1 MPPRL
6 LALLIAVVLLA
17 PCGAA
22 QSTAPSVKYWVFFA
36 DKPVDAARGGQPAR
50 IALAPRTAERRH
62 LRGDATRAARLDVPV
77 AASYVDRLRALGV
90 EPIVESRW
98 FNAVSAVLIP
108 AQAEAVRAL
117 PFVRG
122 LQPVARLATERT
134 QVDLPEPVSPVVI
147 DYGPSQVQL
156 DLINARLPIED
167 GFTGEGVIVGFLDT
181 TFDFA
186 HPALAHVDLLG
197 QENFTEQEQ
206 GSTHGLSVASV
217 AVGFD
222 EGDLVGPGFDAAV
235 LAATTEYAPSETHQ
249 EEDFFVAGL
258 EWLEANG
265 ADVVNVSL
273 GYSVFDAGE
282 GDFTYDDMDGNTT
295 LVTRAADIAAALGL
309 AVVTSAGNE
318 GSSDWLYITAP
329 ADADSVITVG
339 AMRADS
345 TKASFSSIGPTADGR
360 TKPDVMA
367 LGVSVVI
374 ARPTGGYGTGNGT
387 SFSAPAVTGVV
398 AQMLQ
403 ANPTLDPVAV
413 RDVLRATASQS
424 DAPDNERGWGVV
436 NAAMAVQEAIALATD
451 DPAASQPT
459 EAVLYP
465 TVVGR
470 DRQAVTMRLAGS
482 DLGPRVTLRLYDVL
496 GRRVAV
502 LYEGPSRL
510 GPVTLALPPLRAGVY
525 FYRFTG
531 GDLDAGGRIVVQ

>member
-1 MPPRL
+1 MPLRPVA
-6 LALLIAVVLLA
+6 LAAVVLLTATCAVAQPSA
-17 PCGAA
+17 P
-22 QSTAPSVKYWVFFA
+22 PVKYWVFFT
-36 DKPVDAARGGQPAR
+36 DKPTEAARGAAPRA
-50 IALAPRTAERRH
+50 ALAPHTAERRR
-62 LRGDATRAARLDVPV
+62 LRGNPARRDGLDVPV
-77 AASYVDRLRALGV
+77 SSSYVEQLRAVGV
-90 EPIVESRW
+90 EPIVVSRW
-98 FNAVSAVLIP
+98 FNAVSAVLTP
-108 AQAEAVRAL
+108 AQVEAVRGL

-122 LQPVARLATERT
+122 LQPVARLTTERT
-134 QVDLPEPVSPVVI
+134 PAEPASPVVI
-147 DYGPSQVQL
+147 DYGPSQLQL

-181 TFDFA
+181 TFDFT
-186 HPALAHVDLLG
+186 HPALVHVDLLG
-197 QENFTEQEQ
+197 QENFTGQEQ
-206 GSTHGLSVASV
+206 ANTHGHSVASI

-222 EGDLVGPGFDAAV
+222 EGELVGPGFDAAV

-249 EEDFFVAGL
+249 EEDFFVAGM
-258 EWLEANG
+258 EWMEANG
-265 ADVVNVSL
+265 ADVVNISL

-295 LVTRAADIAAALGL
+295 LVTRAADLAAAFGI
-309 AVVTSAGNE
+309 AVVASAGNE
-318 GSSDWLYITAP
+318 GNSAWLYITAP

-339 AMRADS
+339 AMRVDS

-367 LGVSVVI
+367 LGVDVVF
-374 ARPTGGYGTGNGT
+374 ARASGGYGTGNGT

-424 DAPDNERGWGVV
+424 AAPDNERGWGVV

-451 DPAASQPT
+451 DPASPRPV

-470 DRQAVTMRLAGS
+470 DRRAVTMRLTAS
-482 DLGPRVTLRLYDVL
+482 DLGQRVTLRLYDVL

-502 LYEGPSRL
+502 LYEGPPRL
-510 GPVTLALPPLRAGVY
+510 GPVALALPPLSGGVY

>member
-1 MPPRL
+1 MPLRL
-6 LALLIAVVLLA
+6 VALLAVVLLTAAHAVAQPAA
-17 PCGAA
+17 P
-22 QSTAPSVKYWVFFA
+22 PVKHWVFFA
-36 DKPVDAARGGQPAR
+36 DKPADAARGASSR
-50 IALAPRTAERRH
+50 VVLAPHTVERRH
-62 LRGDATRAARLDVPV
+62 LRGNPARTAGLDVPV
-77 AASYVDRLRALGV
+77 AVSYVDQLQSMGV
-90 EPIVESRW
+90 EPIVVSRW
-98 FNAVSAVLIP
+98 FNAVSVFLTPEQI
-108 AQAEAVRAL
+108 EAVRAL

-122 LQPVARLATERT
+122 VQPVARLATERIVAPT
-134 QVDLPEPVSPVVI
+134 PEPVSPVVI
-147 DYGPSQVQL
+147 DYGPSQLQL

-197 QENFTEQEQ
+197 QENFTGQEQ
-206 GSTHGLSVASV
+206 SNTHGLSVASV

-249 EEDFFVAGL
+249 EEDFFVAGM
-258 EWLEANG
+258 EWMEANG

-273 GYSVFDAGE
+273 GYSAFDAGE

-295 LVTRAADIAAALGL
+295 LVTRAADLAAAFGI

-329 ADADSVITVG
+329 ADADSVIVAG
-339 AMRADS
+339 AMRVDS
-345 TKASFSSIGPTADGR
+345 TKASFSSIGPTVDGR

-374 ARPTGGYGTGNGT
+374 ARSDGGYSMGNGT

-403 ANPTLDPVAV
+403 ANPTLDPIAV

-424 DAPDNERGWGVV
+424 SAPDNERGWGVV
-436 NAAMAVQEAIALATD
+436 NAAAAVQEAIVLATD
-451 DPAASQPT
+451 DPGTPRPT
-459 EAVLYP
+459 DAVLYP
-465 TVVGR
+465 TLLRR
-470 DRQAVTMRLAGS
+470 DRQTVTMRLTSS
-482 DLGPRVTLRLYDVL
+482 DLGQRVTLRLYDVL

-502 LYEGPSRL
+502 LYEGPPRL
-510 GPVTLALPPLRAGVY
+510 GPVSLTLPPLRAGVY

-531 GDLDAGGRIVVQ
+531 GDLDTGGRIVVQ